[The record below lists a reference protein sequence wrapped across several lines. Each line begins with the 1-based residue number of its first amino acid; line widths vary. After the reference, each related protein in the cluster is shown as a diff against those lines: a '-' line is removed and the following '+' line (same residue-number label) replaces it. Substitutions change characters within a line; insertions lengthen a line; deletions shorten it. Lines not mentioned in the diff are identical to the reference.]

1 MEESHFMS
9 MWVFRIMKT
18 QTGIGACI
26 IAEEKERRRATVKM
40 QLYVCKPCFI
50 ERKHGDFQCAFMAF
64 FSSLCAFVSVS
75 PNSFVYACVVPG
87 TMLVVCVLTMLG
99 SS

>member
-1 MEESHFMS
+1 MGVQNNEDSNWHRCMYYC
-9 MWVFRIMKT
+9 RRK
-18 QTGIGACI
+18 G
-26 IAEEKERRRATVKM
+26 KETSNSENAAV
-40 QLYVCKPCFI
+40 CFI

-64 FSSLCAFVSVS
+64 FSSMCAFVSVS
-75 PNSFVYACVVPG
+75 PNSFVYVCVVPG

>member
-9 MWVFRIMKT
+9 MWVFRIMRT

-40 QLYVCKPCFI
+40 QLYV
-50 ERKHGDFQCAFMAF
+50 
-64 FSSLCAFVSVS
+64 L
-75 PNSFVYACVVPG
+75 
-87 TMLVVCVLTMLG
+87 
-99 SS
+99 